1 MSKKLTASIVNAKTI
16 HETANGL
23 FSLKDYAIQFEKHD
37 GSTTVENRLV
47 FERGNTV
54 GILPYD
60 PIRDEVVLVN
70 EIRPAMLVNGDDPFN
85 PALPAGIVDAGE
97 TSLQAATRE
106 LREETGFSVD
116 NICIIHPGAYVSPGG
131 TSEKMALAVAIID
144 SSKAGSGIFGK
155 ASEGESIKTE
165 VISSGEFINRA
176 ERGELYDMKTVT
188 MAFWLA
194 AHKKELRPAPISRFF
209 SQVSKKFQSVL
220 GISVKPRSSQA
231 PIQSS

>member
-1 MSKKLTASIVNAKTI
+1 MLKKLNASIVSAKTL

-23 FSLKDYAIQFEKHD
+23 FRLKDYSIQFEKHD

-60 PIRDEVVLVN
+60 PVRDEVVLVH

-85 PALPAGIVDAGE
+85 PALPAGIVDPGE
-97 TSLQAATRE
+97 TSLQAGGRE
-106 LREETGFSVD
+106 MKEETGLDFQKLVL
-116 NICIIHPGAYVSPGG
+116 IHPGAYVSPGG
-131 TSEKMALAVAIID
+131 TSEKMALALAIVD
-144 SSKAGSGIFGK
+144 TSKAGSGIFGK

-165 VISSGEFINRA
+165 VMSAHAFIERA
-176 ERGELYDMKTVT
+176 EHGNLYDMKTVT

-194 AHKKELRPAPISRFF
+194 AHKKELQPNCLQRVFNDISRKWNNVLRKVSARPEGKRFF
-209 SQVSKKFQSVL
+209 S
-220 GISVKPRSSQA
+220 
-231 PIQSS
+231 